1 MDRLRIAT
9 SEAMLPPMTSV
20 RLQRQ
25 PLARSVYQLVTE
37 MLLTNGLPPGAR
49 LSIEDLARNLGVSQT
64 PVREALAG
72 VEADGLIIKEP
83 GRSYRVAPMMTIDQ
97 VRELTELRLLLEPA
111 VAAKAARHSNTAAVT
126 ELRTLARSMRTGKAT
141 EGTTSRDDMEH
152 DAAFHQRIAV
162 LAGNGVIAETLQRL
176 RGHVHTYR
184 LHYNAGPA
192 TTTRKEHLAIVKA
205 IADRDPVAA
214 DAAMRAHLTNAQ
226 DRMEVSVAQAE
237 AQA

>member
-1 MDRLRIAT
+1 
-9 SEAMLPPMTSV
+9 MTTV
-20 RLQRQ
+20 GLQRQ

-49 LSIEDLARNLGVSQT
+49 LSIDDLARNLGVSQT
-64 PVREALAG
+64 PVREALAR

-83 GRSYRVAPMMTIDQ
+83 GRSYRVAPMMTMDQ
-97 VRELTELRLLLEPA
+97 VRELTELRLMLEPA
-111 VAAKAARHSNTAAVT
+111 LAAKAARHSNVTAIA

-141 EGTTSRDDMEH
+141 EGTTSREDMEH

-162 LAGNGVIAETLQRL
+162 LAGNGIAADTLQRL

-192 TTTRKEHLAIVKA
+192 TATRNEHLVIAKA
-205 IADRDPVAA
+205 IADHDPVAA
-214 DAAMRAHLTNAQ
+214 DAAMRVHLTNGQ
-226 DRMEVSVAQAE
+226 RRMEASVAQVE
-237 AQA
+237 AQG

>member
-1 MDRLRIAT
+1 
-9 SEAMLPPMTSV
+9 MTTV
-20 RLQRQ
+20 GLQRQ

-64 PVREALAG
+64 PVREALAR

-83 GRSYRVAPMMTIDQ
+83 GRSYRVAPMMTMDQ

-111 VAAKAARHSNTAAVT
+111 LAAKAARHSTVTAVA
-126 ELRTLARSMRTGKAT
+126 ELRRLARSMRTGKAT
-141 EGTTSRDDMEH
+141 EGSTSREDMEH

-162 LAGNGVIAETLQRL
+162 LAGNGIAADTLQRL

-192 TTTRKEHLAIVKA
+192 TATRNEHLVIAKA
-205 IADRDPVAA
+205 IADHDPVAA
-214 DAAMRAHLTNAQ
+214 DTAMRVHLTNGQ
-226 DRMEVSVAQAE
+226 RRMEASVAQVE
-237 AQA
+237 AQG